1 LKVVVKIGGAA
12 LEDKALRQKCARA
25 IADLAAQHSVAVVHG
40 GGAALTRTMAM
51 LGKTSEFV
59 NGLRVTDAETRDIA
73 IMVLAGKM
81 NTDLV
86 TAIGA
91 QGQAA
96 MGMCGGDGHAFRA
109 RKKIHAGSD
118 LGFVG
123 EICAS
128 DPKWIHAIWGC
139 DAVPV
144 ISSLAPGSDGQYY
157 NINADQMAAACA
169 VACEADALIFLTD
182 VSGVKDANGDVIR
195 WLEVNQISSLI
206 QQAVI
211 GGGMLPKLEAC
222 QQALRKGVRRVRIL
236 PATEAECIPDF
247 YMQKIEYG
255 TEVMVAVA

>member
-1 LKVVVKIGGAA
+1 
-12 LEDKALRQKCARA
+12 
-25 IADLAAQHSVAVVHG
+25 
-40 GGAALTRTMAM
+40 MAM

-128 DPKWIHAIWGC
+128 DPKWIHAIWGLRCCAC
-139 DAVPV
+139 DSPASP
-144 ISSLAPGSDGQYY
+144 Q
-157 NINADQMAAACA
+157 
-169 VACEADALIFLTD
+169 VAT
-182 VSGVKDANGDVIR
+182 VSITTSMPTRWRRRAR
-195 WLEVNQISSLI
+195 WL
-206 QQAVI
+206 AK
-211 GGGMLPKLEAC
+211 P
-222 QQALRKGVRRVRIL
+222 
-236 PATEAECIPDF
+236 TH
-247 YMQKIEYG
+247 
-255 TEVMVAVA
+255 